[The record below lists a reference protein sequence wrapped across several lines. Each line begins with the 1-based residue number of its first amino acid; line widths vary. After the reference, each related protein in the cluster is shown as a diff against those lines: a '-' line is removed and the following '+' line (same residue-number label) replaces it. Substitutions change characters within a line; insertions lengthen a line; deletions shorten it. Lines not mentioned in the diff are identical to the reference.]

1 MDKEEKEGNKQ
12 DQEDFENEE
21 KENAEGIKNH
31 ALQEEHIESEGIVSI
46 EELDAL
52 KEQVARFEDNYK
64 RALADYQNLQRRT
77 QEEKREWARLSNK
90 DLILKLLPILD
101 TLMLAEKHTK
111 DQNFVLTV
119 QQFLSALE
127 QEGVKR
133 IKTIDEEFNPH
144 TMEAVSTT
152 ESKDKKGKV
161 VEEMRAGYMFYDTIL
176 RAAQVIVG
184 A

>member
-1 MDKEEKEGNKQ
+1 MEEEKNRR
-12 DQEDFENEE
+12 DQEIEDEVTDNEE
-21 KENAEGIKNH
+21 KGKAEDTEKE
-31 ALQEEHIESEGIVSI
+31 ALLQKVQE
-46 EELDAL
+46 L
-52 KEQVARFEDNYK
+52 EDKYR

-77 QEEKREWARLSNK
+77 QDEKREWARFSNK
-90 DLILKLLPILD
+90 DVILKLLPILD
-101 TLMLAEKHTK
+101 TLMLAEKHTQ

-133 IKTIDEEFNPH
+133 IKTVGEDFNPH
-144 TMEAVSTT
+144 TMEAVATT
-152 ESKDKKGKV
+152 EGEKGKV
-161 VEEMRAGYMFYDTIL
+161 VEEMRAGYMFYDTVL